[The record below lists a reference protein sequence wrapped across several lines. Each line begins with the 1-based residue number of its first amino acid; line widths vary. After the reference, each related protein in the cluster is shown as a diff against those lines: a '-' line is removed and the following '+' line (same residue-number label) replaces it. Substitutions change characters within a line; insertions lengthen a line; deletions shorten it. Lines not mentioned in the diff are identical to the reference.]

1 MGWGMPQ
8 AWEAGVDRATS
19 SVWLD
24 IPLVAGR
31 VQFTLLLRLCSHK
44 WFYFAPLALGS
55 GRGSVAPAVLGLPVG
70 AGEVVR
76 TSSLHSCP

>member
-1 MGWGMPQ
+1 MPQ
-8 AWEAGVDRATS
+8 AWGAGVDRATS

-31 VQFTLLLRLCSHK
+31 VQFALLLHLCSLE
-44 WFYFAPLALGS
+44 WFCFAGLALGS
-55 GRGSVAPAVLGLPVG
+55 GRGPVTPAVLGLPVS
-70 AGEVVR
+70 AAEAVR